1 MSNDGDYESEEDL
14 HDKIGRVIDEN
25 KEGLESL
32 AAEEPAEKKRS
43 ENILRRIYR
52 RVKRKLGLRESEAK
66 VIQV

>member
-1 MSNDGDYESEEDL
+1 MSEEDDYESQDDL
-14 HDKIGRVIDEN
+14 YDKMGRVIDEN

-43 ENILRRIYR
+43 ENVFRRIYR
-52 RVKRKLGLRESEAK
+52 RVKRKLGLRESDAK